1 MRSFSSSIAA
11 RDSELALAFGLS
23 KHSQAM
29 RSASTVSVHW
39 GGVAAV
45 FIGPPSVALRPQR
58 TT

>member
-1 MRSFSSSIAA
+1 MAA

-29 RSASTVSVHW
+29 RSLSTVSVHW

-45 FIGPPSVALRPQR
+45 FISPPSVAPPGQR